1 MFKLFFLGLLT
12 LVAVVYATL
21 MAKEDP
27 GYAMLSYAGYTVEM
41 TMVLLIA
48 GLGFVILAAY
58 FSIFGLL
65 KVLDVPGQ
73 LLDWNDKRRKNSA
86 VKNSNKGF
94 MQLAEGDWRS
104 AERALSK
111 NAVHNST
118 PLLNYI
124 AAARAAQEQGK
135 QSQRDNYLMLAFQSN
150 PDAEIAI
157 GLTQAELQI
166 SDGQEEQALATLMHL
181 RGQSPRHHQVLKML
195 VDLYKKMGSWRE
207 LEVLFTDLQHYRV
220 LKDPQ
225 LNQLEKEIQRHMLQ
239 QAVDQNDLEK
249 LHKQWSKVSRG
260 IRTESSISCFYCSQL
275 IKMGDNDKAASMIR
289 DVLKREW
296 SAKAIE
302 LFGKVKEKDG
312 AAQLEFAEQ
321 LLKQHKNNPAL
332 LFSLGQ
338 ISFYNQLWG
347 KARDY
352 VQESLALQPNTEKYH
367 FLGKLYETK
376 LDDPQL
382 AMESYREGLNLCG
395 NDEILRDNL
404 PAVNLS
410 IVEEPDKV
418 IVAEAETA

>member
-12 LVAVVYATL
+12 LIAVVYATL

-27 GYAMLSYAGYTVEM
+27 GYAMLSYGGYTVEM
-41 TMVLLIA
+41 TIVLLIA
-48 GLGFVILAAY
+48 GLAFVIFAAY
-58 FSIFGLL
+58 FLIFGLL

-73 LLDWNDKRRKNSA
+73 FFNWNDARRKNSA
-86 VKNSNKGF
+86 VKNSNRGF
-94 MQLAEGDWRS
+94 IQLAEGNWRS
-104 AERALSK
+104 AERSLSK
-111 NAVHNST
+111 NATHNST

-135 QSQRDNYLMLAFQSN
+135 QSQRDNYLMLAYQSN

-181 RGQSPRHHQVLKML
+181 RSQSPRHQQVLKML
-195 VDLYKKMGSWRE
+195 VDLYKQMGSWRE

-225 LNQLEKEIQRHMLQ
+225 LNELEKEIQRHMLQ

-249 LHKQWSKVSRG
+249 LHNQWNKLSRA
-260 IRTESSISCFYCSQL
+260 IRMDSSISCFYCAQL
-275 IKMGDNDKAASMIR
+275 IEMGDNDKAAVMIR
-289 DVLKREW
+289 EVLKREW
-296 SAKAIE
+296 STKAIE
-302 LFGKVKEKDG
+302 LFGKVKEKNG
-312 AAQLEFAEQ
+312 AAQLECAEQ
-321 LLKQHKNNPAL
+321 LLKNHKNDPAL
-332 LFSLGQ
+332 LFTLSQ

-352 VQESLALQPNTEKYH
+352 VQESLALKATTEKYH

-382 AMESYREGLNLCG
+382 AMESYREGLKLCG
-395 NDEILRDNL
+395 SEVSMENL
-404 PAVNLS
+404 PMVKPAN
-410 IVEEPDKV
+410 VEKEEKGLV
-418 IVAEAETA
+418 GEAASA